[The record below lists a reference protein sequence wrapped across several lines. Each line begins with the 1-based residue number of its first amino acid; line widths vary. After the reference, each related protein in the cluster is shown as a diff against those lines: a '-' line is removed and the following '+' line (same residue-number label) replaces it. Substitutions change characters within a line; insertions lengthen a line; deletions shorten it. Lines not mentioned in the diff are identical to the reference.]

1 MIGGNIIRK
10 GAGAASRVVG
20 ETVRH
25 AGSSAANLGRRAL
38 KRRLPDHV
46 VINLN
51 REIVEREPAA
61 PWWHDYV
68 PGLPSPI
75 SIEELG
81 ESLWRIAGD
90 PDVKGVV
97 FLVESAA
104 LSLAQAQSVA
114 DLFARF
120 QEWDAAYNGQARKEI
135 TVYLEHV
142 DAPGAVMASA
152 AHRVVM
158 PPLGD
163 WSVLG
168 LQIAPTFFK
177 DTLAKLGVEFDVIK
191 IAPWKTAADTLSR
204 SEMSPEQRAQYDWLL
219 DSIFDELVAA
229 VSAGRNL
236 DADVVRALIDRAP
249 LTAEQALNAGLI
261 DVIAYED
268 ELPAL
273 LGSADKPATLKPYE
287 GTHLL
292 LYHHA
297 ERPTSK
303 AVGVISLEG
312 AIMTGKSRS
321 FPVPLPIFGERTIG
335 SATAQQQIRAA
346 RKNDHLGAVILH
358 VDSGGGSALASDLI
372 WRELKQLD
380 AEKPVVVYMG
390 DVAASGGYYIAT
402 PGRKIVAQPSTLTGS
417 IGVIMAK
424 PVTAGMVKKVG
435 ARKEIVRRGEHAGI
449 YGGEEPWTGDQR
461 ATMEEGVQYVY
472 RVFKERVADGRNLEF
487 NGLDEIA
494 NGRVWTGAQ
503 ALEHGLI
510 DATGDFQA
518 AVEMARDLGDLEARA
533 RVRTVAVT
541 PQRKSLL
548 AMPVEAVQAVLGVT
562 RLYQVEDMIAGLAG
576 GDLAKA
582 LLSERYWLIA
592 DDLPRVE

>member
-1 MIGGNIIRK
+1 MLGGSIIRK
-10 GAGAASRVVG
+10 GAGAAGRVVG

-25 AGSSAANLGRRAL
+25 AGSGAANLGRRAL

-46 VINLN
+46 VIRLD

-68 PGLPSPI
+68 PGLSSPI
-75 SIEELG
+75 SIEALG
-81 ESLWRIAGD
+81 ESLRRIAGD
-90 PDVKGVV
+90 PDVKGAV
-97 FLVESAA
+97 FLVESGAV
-104 LSLAQAQSVA
+104 SLARAQSLA

-120 QEWDAAYNGQARKEI
+120 REWDETYNGQASKEI
-135 TVYLEHV
+135 TVYLEHMG
-142 DAPGAVMASA
+142 APGAVMASA

-168 LQIAPTFFK
+168 LQVAPTFLK

-204 SEMSPEQRAQYDWLL
+204 SEMSPEQRAQYDWIL
-219 DSIFDELVAA
+219 DSIFDGIIAA
-229 VSAGRNL
+229 ISAGRNL
-236 DADVVRALIDRAP
+236 DADAVRDLIDRAP
-249 LTAEQALNAGLI
+249 LTAEQALDVGLI
-261 DVIAYED
+261 DAIAYED
-268 ELPAL
+268 ELPIL
-273 LGSADKPATLKPYE
+273 LGSANEPASLKLYE

-292 LYHHA
+292 LLHHA

-321 FPVPLPIFGERTIG
+321 FPVPLPIFGEQTIG
-335 SATAQQQIRAA
+335 SATAQQQIREA
-346 RKNDHLGAVILH
+346 RKNDGLGAVILH

-372 WRELKQLD
+372 WRELKLLD

-424 PVTAGMVKKVG
+424 PVTASAVKKLG
-435 ARKEIVRRGEHAGI
+435 ARKEIVRRGEHSGI

-461 ATMEEGVQYVY
+461 ATMEEGVQYIY
-472 RVFKERVADGRNLEF
+472 RVFKERVADGRSLDFDE
-487 NGLDEIA
+487 LDEIA

-503 ALEHGLI
+503 ALAHGLI
-510 DATGDFQA
+510 DEMGDFQV
-518 AVEMARDLGDLEARA
+518 AVEMARDLGDLEEGV

-541 PQRKSLL
+541 PPRKPLL
-548 AMPVEAVQAVLGVT
+548 AMPVEVARAALGLT
-562 RLYQVEDMIAGLAG
+562 RLYQVEDLIASVAG

-582 LLSERYWLIA
+582 LLSERFWLVA
-592 DDLPRVE
+592 DDLPRVK